1 MKKKYLL
8 VSFFAVA
15 VMATLNF
22 KTVNSEIPKPPAGS
36 TGDPNTSATCAQQS
50 CHIGPAQNSS
60 ANILTLNI
68 GTGNPA
74 TPLNSSFVY
83 TPGTLYNIGFGLNSS
98 TGRYGFEMSALTAS
112 NAQAGTFAV
121 TTSTTTSLTTV
132 AGFQY
137 IGHKNANSTKN
148 WVYKWTAPA
157 AGGAVTFY
165 YAYNTA
171 DGDNEVTN
179 DVIYYGSVTI
189 NSTGGTGIADINDKV
204 SALNVFPNPI
214 NSEFS
219 MSFNL
224 KETAQVSAQ
233 LYSLDGKQAQELMS
247 EKVSQGSFNRAFDV
261 NALPSGIYLMK
272 LNVGDASVTKKIVK
286 P

>member
-8 VSFFAVA
+8 FSFFAVA
-15 VMATLNF
+15 ALATLNI
-22 KTVNSEIPKPPAGS
+22 KPVNSEVPKPPAGS
-36 TGDPNTSATCAQQS
+36 SGDPLTSATCAQQN
-50 CHIGPAQNSS
+50 CHPGPVQNSS
-60 ANILTLNI
+60 SNTLTLNI

-83 TPGTLYNIGFGLNSS
+83 TPGTAYNIGFGINSS

-112 NAQAGTFAV
+112 NTQAGSFTV
-121 TTSTTTSLTTV
+121 TNSNNTSLTTV
-132 AGFQY
+132 SGFQY
-137 IGHKNANSTKN
+137 IGHKGANSNKN

-157 AGGAVTFY
+157 AGGPVTLY

-179 DVIYYGSVTI
+179 DVIYSGSVTI
-189 NSTGGTGIADINDKV
+189 NSTGVGIADINEKL
-204 SALNVFPNPI
+204 SGLTVFPNPI
-214 NSEFS
+214 SNQFG

-233 LYSLDGKQAQELMS
+233 LYSLDGKEMKELMN
-247 EKVSQGSFNRAFDV
+247 EKVSQGDFNRPFDV
-261 NALPSGIYLMK
+261 NALSSGIYLLK
-272 LNVGDASVTKKIVK
+272 LNVGEASVTKKIVK
-286 P
+286 E